1 MRKQL
6 ISILLLVSALF
17 NINANSNKESG
28 ATQANNEKA
37 ELLMDKDVY
46 QVVDEMFT
54 PVEGKTGG
62 TLRLQIPESPKSFLQ
77 YGILH
82 NPSYTVQG
90 TMFDPLVSMNPV
102 TFALEPGLA
111 KDWTISDD
119 GKTIVF
125 NLRHTKWSDG
135 EAFTADDVIFTYENF
150 LLNNNATGN
159 SITRFTIN
167 GELVKFIKVDDY
179 TVKAELP
186 APYGPFFMVLSAAM
200 IYPEH
205 KLATLIDPNDGGS
218 VNNIWPA
225 NTPAEEIVVTG
236 AYKLVSNISEQ
247 KVILEKNK
255 YSWRM
260 DKFGNVLPYF
270 DNFEFIVVADA
281 EMATANFI
289 AGDIDYMDVAAADY
303 PFLKGEEVKGNT
315 DFKVYMAQPT
325 KPTPSPLHIAFN
337 FNAKNPELAK
347 VFSNV
352 KFRQAAEYALD
363 RNKIIE
369 QVYNGLA
376 VLGGVPVLPSNTT
389 FYNKK
394 IEDIR
399 RSYDPAMASKI
410 LDEIGLDK
418 KNKNGWRL
426 LPNGDVFEFV
436 MTTVVGEQGD
446 AAFIYTEDLKN
457 IGVKAELHIID
468 ASLRGGQILG
478 EGNFEASMWAF
489 GNQPDPQLRKAI
501 WQPGNA
507 LYYAHFSTM
516 DRETK
521 TPIIE
526 NLLPWEKKVYD
537 AFEKGQVEMDPVKRK
552 EYYDVWQEVY
562 AEYVP
567 FIYVCKGMNLMGAQ
581 NTLENFV
588 SLEDG
593 RLLYTH
599 YTVARK

>member
-1 MRKQL
+1 MRKQI
-6 ISILLLVSALF
+6 ISILLLISASFGLV
-17 NINANSNKESG
+17 AN
-28 ATQANNEKA
+28 ANNEA
-37 ELLMDKDVY
+37 ETSHPSNKKVDLIMDKSVY
-46 QVVDEMFT
+46 QVVNEMFT
-54 PVEGKTGG
+54 PVEGKMGG

-82 NPSYTVQG
+82 NPSYSVQD

-102 TFALEPGLA
+102 TFNLEPGLA
-111 KDWTISDD
+111 KDWTVSPD
-119 GKTIVF
+119 GKTVIF
-125 NLRHTKWSDG
+125 NLRKTMWSDG
-135 EAFTADDVIFTYENF
+135 IPFTADDVIFTYENF

-159 SITRFTIN
+159 SVTRFTIN
-167 GELVKFIKVDDY
+167 GELVKFSKVDDY

-186 APYGPFFMVLSAAM
+186 APYGPFFMVLSAAL

-205 KLATLIDPNDGGS
+205 KLASLIDPDDDGS
-218 VNNIWPA
+218 VNNIWPG
-225 NTPAEEIVVTG
+225 NTSPEEIVCTG
-236 AYKLVSNISEQ
+236 SYKLVNNISEQ
-247 KVILEKNK
+247 KVILEKNQ

-270 DNFEFIVVADA
+270 DNFEFLIVQDA

-289 AGDIDYMDVAAADY
+289 IGDIDYMDIAATDF
-303 PFLKGEEVKGNT
+303 PLLKRTEIKG
-315 DFKVYMAQPT
+315 DSSFKVYTAEPT

-352 KFRQAAEYALD
+352 KFRHAAEYALD
-363 RNKIIE
+363 RDKIIE

-376 VLGGVPVLPSNTT
+376 VKGGVPVLPSNDA
-389 FYNKK
+389 FYNPE
-394 IEDIR
+394 IEKIR
-399 RSYDPAMASKI
+399 RPHNPEKAAEI
-410 LDEIGLDK
+410 LDSLGLKDTDGD
-418 KNKNGWRL
+418 GWREL
-426 LPNGDVFEFV
+426 SDGSVFEFV
-436 MTTVVGEQGD
+436 LTTVTGEQGD
-446 AAFIYTEDLKN
+446 AGFIYTEALKELG
-457 IGVKAELHIID
+457 IKAELHIID
-468 ASLRGGQILG
+468 PSLRGSQILG
-478 EGNFEASMWAF
+478 EGNFEASLWAF

-526 NLLPWEKKVYD
+526 NLLPWEKEVWE
-537 AFEKGQVEMDPVKRK
+537 AFEKGQVVMDPAERK
-552 EYYDVWQEVY
+552 IYYDKWQELY

-567 FIYVCKGMNLMGAQ
+567 FIFIAKGMNLMGAQ
-581 NTLENFV
+581 NSLENFI